1 MLRPFLIHTN
11 TRGVL
16 GLTKKKASYKQIR
29 SPRVAVGKNED
40 AGFAIKVGV
49 TDKRAASYQTYRHPK
64 ADQAVTITFLD
75 HQERV
80 TRRIWQQFIEQNA
93 QRVTEPDVQIIS
105 VQAARHSASVYV
117 GMAQTNAPQYQI
129 IRIAAQ
135 LGPKGQSLPT
145 IQTRFLAGAVEVG
158 EWVRKII
165 AGYIFKPFTFE
176 MYTWLRWWS
185 QPQQRYHLEKHGKH
199 WLAVAG
205 EQNSGLSDEQARLA
219 QQMHQTNLLVSRGH
233 QIVVSDMGIA
243 LMNYF
248 ARFYEGQFSAQ
259 YNDVLT
265 WQPDVL
271 LEAANRDTMGQFKVG
286 RNRQRHA
293 LQIPDRLPKKY
304 RGDRWS

>member
-16 GLTKKKASYKQIR
+16 GLTKKRASYKQIR

-49 TDKRAASYQTYRHPK
+49 TDKRAASYQAYRHPK

-176 MYTWLRWWS
+176 MYTWLRLWS

-219 QQMHQTNLLVSRGH
+219 QQMYQTNLLVSRGH